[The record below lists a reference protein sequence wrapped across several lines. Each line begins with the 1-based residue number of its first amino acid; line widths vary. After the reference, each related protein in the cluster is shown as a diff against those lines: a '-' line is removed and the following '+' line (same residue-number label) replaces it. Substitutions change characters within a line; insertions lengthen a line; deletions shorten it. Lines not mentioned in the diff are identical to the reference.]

1 MSAEKLLEY
10 HSFFSGGEYN
20 IDEIALEYLD
30 LCKKYDTDLFFA
42 RSHLFKLFFTANKI
56 R

>member
-1 MSAEKLLEY
+1 MSAEKLLEDP
-10 HSFFSGGEYN
+10 SFFSGGEYN

-42 RSHLFKLFFTANKI
+42 PQNETEWELFKYLQ
-56 R
+56 